1 VGPQYY
7 ESSSAVR
14 TDQRLFQRVFSW
26 MFAGLL
32 LTGIIAYFLSS
43 NTDISFLIA
52 TTPGILW
59 GAFIVQIV
67 VVLSI
72 SALIGKI
79 SAFTATFLFFFYAA
93 INGITFSVFLAYVDI
108 STVGSAFIITAGMFG
123 ISAALGFITKRDLSK
138 MGSIFL
144 MLLIGLIL
152 ASVVNII
159 FLQNSGFDLV
169 LSYIIVAV
177 FCGITAYDV
186 QNIKRLSA
194 SIQSM
199 DQNTATKVAIFG
211 ALMLYIDFIAILQN
225 LISIFSISR
234 D

>member
-7 ESSSAVR
+7 QSSSAVK

-43 NTDISFLIA
+43 NTNIASLIA
-52 TTPGILW
+52 FNPGILW
-59 GAFIVQIV
+59 GAIIVEIIIV
-67 VVLSI
+67 LAI
-72 SALIGKI
+72 SALIGRI
-79 SAFTATFLFFFYAA
+79 SAFTATFLFFLYAA
-93 INGITFSVFLAYVDI
+93 LNGITFTVILAYVDI

-123 ISAALGFITKRDLSK
+123 ISAALGYLTKVDLSK
-138 MGSIFL
+138 MGSILL
-144 MLLIGLIL
+144 MFVIGILL
-152 ASVVNII
+152 ASVVNIFFI
-159 FLQNSGFDLV
+159 QSSGFDLI

-186 QNIKRLSA
+186 QNIKRLSS

-211 ALMLYIDFIAILQN
+211 ALMLYIDFIAILQS
-225 LISIFSISR
+225 LINIFNR

>member
-7 ESSSAVR
+7 QSSSAVK

-43 NTDISFLIA
+43 NTDIASLIA
-52 TTPGILW
+52 FNPGILW
-59 GAFIVQIV
+59 GAIIVEIIIV
-67 VVLSI
+67 LAI
-72 SALIGKI
+72 SALIGRI
-79 SAFTATFLFFFYAA
+79 SAFTATFLFFLYAA
-93 INGITFSVFLAYVDI
+93 LNGITFTVILAYVDI

-123 ISAALGFITKRDLSK
+123 ISAALGYLTKVDLSK
-138 MGSIFL
+138 MGSILL
-144 MLLIGLIL
+144 MFVIGILL
-152 ASVVNII
+152 ASVVNIFFI
-159 FLQNSGFDLV
+159 QSSGFDLI

-186 QNIKRLSA
+186 QNIKRLSS

-211 ALMLYIDFIAILQN
+211 ALMLYIDFIAILQS
-225 LISIFSISR
+225 LINIFNR

>member
-7 ESSSAVR
+7 QSSSAVR
-14 TDQRLFQRVFSW
+14 TDRGLFQRVFSW

-43 NTDISFLIA
+43 NTDIASLLA
-52 TTPGILW
+52 SNSWILW
-59 GAFIVQIV
+59 GAIIVQIIL
-67 VVLSI
+67 VLAI
-72 SALIGKI
+72 SALIGRI
-79 SAFTATFLFFFYAA
+79 SAFTATFLFFLYAA
-93 INGITFSVFLAYVDI
+93 INGVTFSIYLAYVDI

-123 ISAALGFITKRDLSK
+123 ISATIGYLTKADLSK

-144 MLLIGLIL
+144 MLLVGLIL
-152 ASVVNII
+152 ATLVNVF
-159 FLQNSGFDLV
+159 FLQSDTTSLI
-169 LSYIIVAV
+169 LSYIIVVV

-194 SIQSM
+194 SVQSM
-199 DQNTATKVAIFG
+199 DENTATKVAIFG
-211 ALMLYIDFIAILQN
+211 ALLLYIDFIAILQN
-225 LISIFSISR
+225 LINILNR

>member
-1 VGPQYY
+1 MGPQYY
-7 ESSSAVR
+7 QSSSSAVK

-43 NTDISFLIA
+43 NTDIASMIVFN
-52 TTPGILW
+52 PGILW
-59 GAFIVQIV
+59 GAIIVEIIIV
-67 VVLSI
+67 LAI
-72 SALIGKI
+72 SALIGRI
-79 SAFTATFLFFFYAA
+79 SAFTATFLFFLYAA
-93 INGITFSVFLAYVDI
+93 LNGITFTVILAYVDI

-123 ISAALGFITKRDLSK
+123 ISAALGYLTKADLSK
-138 MGSIFL
+138 MGSILL
-144 MLLIGLIL
+144 MFVIGILL
-152 ASVVNII
+152 ASVVNIFFI
-159 FLQNSGFDLV
+159 QSSGFDLI

-186 QNIKRLSA
+186 QNIKRLSH

-211 ALMLYIDFIAILQN
+211 ALMLYIDFIAILQS
-225 LISIFSISR
+225 LINIFNR